1 MEYLLE
7 KCHINETDEKNLLT
21 QIQDIE
27 CDYKKIMLFG
37 VKYILNQEKV
47 LLEMIYKKTM
57 KTIEKEKIF
66 G

>member
-1 MEYLLE
+1 MLE

-27 CDYKKIMLFG
+27 SDYKIIMLFG

-47 LLEMIYKKTM
+47 LLEMIYIKAM

>member
-1 MEYLLE
+1 
-7 KCHINETDEKNLLT
+7 
-21 QIQDIE
+21 
-27 CDYKKIMLFG
+27 MLFG

>member
-1 MEYLLE
+1 MLE